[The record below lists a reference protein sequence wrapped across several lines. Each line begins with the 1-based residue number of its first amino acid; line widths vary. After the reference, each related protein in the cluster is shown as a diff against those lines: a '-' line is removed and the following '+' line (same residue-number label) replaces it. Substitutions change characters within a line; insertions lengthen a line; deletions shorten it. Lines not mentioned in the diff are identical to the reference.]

1 MGKVIIS
8 GEGGQGVRVISH
20 SLAILLSN
28 LGYEVSL
35 LYDYDSSVRGAMS
48 VAYLTF
54 DKEPITNP
62 VVEDADILLKL
73 SNNVEGL
80 HAEKTVCQTGL
91 CTDEEIPFGKL
102 GIEQF
107 GREIFGNMIAL
118 GRLMALVDVEVSEEE
133 LAKVLPLKYREE
145 KVVLDKYVIVEPS
158 HTRTVYN
165 WLQYFSPEA
174 LEREFVECGFMVD
187 DLYSDVAGSPFD
199 PKTTEI
205 AVVAKKS

>member
-1 MGKVIIS
+1 MVKVIIS

-20 SLAILLSN
+20 SLAILLAN

-35 LYDYDSSVRGAMS
+35 LYDYDSAVRGAMS

-54 DKEPITNP
+54 NKEPIANP
-62 VVEDADILLKL
+62 VVENADILLKL
-73 SNNVEGL
+73 SNKVEGL
-80 HAEKTVCQTGL
+80 HAEKTVCQTGI

-118 GRLMALVDVEVSEEE
+118 GRLMALIGVDVSKEE

-145 KVVLDKYVIVEPS
+145 NLSAVQFGYHLKEED
-158 HTRTVYN
+158 
-165 WLQYFSPEA
+165 
-174 LEREFVECGFMVD
+174 LERG
-187 DLYSDVAGSPFD
+187 LNSRKKRKFD
-199 PKTTEI
+199 FSSKQPGEI
-205 AVVAKKS
+205 GLEAESKA